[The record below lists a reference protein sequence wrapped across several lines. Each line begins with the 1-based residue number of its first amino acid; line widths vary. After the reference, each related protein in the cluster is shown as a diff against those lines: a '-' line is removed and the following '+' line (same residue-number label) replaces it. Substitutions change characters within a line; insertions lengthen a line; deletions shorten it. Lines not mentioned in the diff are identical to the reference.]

1 MRYAGQAYEI
11 EVAIDPADADLVAP
25 TVARFQD
32 AYRLAYGHARPG
44 EPVEFVNLRVVV
56 GRRPP
61 ALPSSASNLSRTP
74 AASSH
79 ARVVWFS
86 PSGGPTET
94 PVLSRTSLA
103 VGTKIIGPAIIE
115 QTDTTTVVYPGH
127 ACEVHACGALILT
140 LGAWS

>member
-11 EVAIDPADADLVAP
+11 EVAIDPTDANLVAP

-32 AYRLAYGHARPG
+32 AYRGAYGHARPA
-44 EPVEFVNLRVVV
+44 EPVEFVNLRAVV

-61 ALPSSASNLSRTP
+61 VLPSTVSHPSRSP
-74 AASSH
+74 AASSY
-79 ARVVWFS
+79 ARAVWFS
-86 PSGGPTET
+86 ANGGPAET
-94 PVLSRTSLA
+94 PVLSRASLA

-115 QTDTTTVVYPGH
+115 QSDTTTVVYPGH

-140 LGAWS
+140 MGARS